1 MRPHA
6 RERAVGAQGA
16 DEGGQT
22 GLKSIVYRIIC
33 GIALGIGGVLP
44 GVSGGILAISLGVYE
59 KLMLA
64 LGTLFH
70 AFKQNFKYLLPLGIG
85 GVIGILLASN
95 VLNLLI
101 AQYEAQLL
109 SLFMGLVLASLP
121 ELYAEVRLDGP
132 KLRAKHI
139 VACLLGLGFVLLF
152 ALGEY
157 SVVGNA
163 KVAELTI
170 PGALL
175 AGAVLSV
182 GTIIPGISSS
192 FILVYLGLYPAVI
205 ATIASVM
212 DFKTLATAGIS
223 AAIGTLG
230 AHFLPLLAMTGAFA
244 LVSVGI
250 IKLVN
255 RMLRRHHATSYAAVI
270 GFVVG
275 SVVLVLP
282 NILPKLTWAC
292 ALFFLAG
299 LALSLLQQR
308 FKARLEEKKTLPV
321 PAVETP
327 ESSGTEEM

>member
-1 MRPHA
+1 MNDTKNSA
-6 RERAVGAQGA
+6 ECAEMVA
-16 DEGGQT
+16 DESERNRM
-22 GLKSIVYRIIC
+22 KSILYRIVC

-44 GVSGGILAISLGVYE
+44 GVSGGILAISLGMYE
-59 KLMLA
+59 KMMLA
-64 LGTLFH
+64 IGTLFRS
-70 AFKQNFKYLLPLGIG
+70 FRQNIRYLLPLGIG

-95 VLNLLI
+95 VLSLLL
-101 AQYEAQLL
+101 ARYEAQLL
-109 SLFMGLVLASLP
+109 SLFMGLVLGSLP
-121 ELYAEVRLDGP
+121 ELYAEVQLDGP
-132 KLRAKHI
+132 RLRAKHI
-139 VACLLGLGFVLLF
+139 IACVLGLGFVLLF
-152 ALGEY
+152 ALGES

-163 KVAELTI
+163 VVPELTI

-212 DFKTLATAGIS
+212 DFKTLATSGIS
-223 AAIGTLG
+223 AALATLG
-230 AHFLPLLAMTGAFA
+230 THFLPLVAMTGAFG
-244 LVSVGI
+244 LVSIGI

-255 RMLRRHHATSYAAVI
+255 RMLKRHHATSYAAVI

-282 NILPKLTWAC
+282 NIIQKLTWTC

-299 LALSLLQQR
+299 LALSLLQHR
-308 FKARLEEKKTLPV
+308 FKARLTER
-321 PAVETP
+321 
-327 ESSGTEEM
+327 ESEQVLRADE